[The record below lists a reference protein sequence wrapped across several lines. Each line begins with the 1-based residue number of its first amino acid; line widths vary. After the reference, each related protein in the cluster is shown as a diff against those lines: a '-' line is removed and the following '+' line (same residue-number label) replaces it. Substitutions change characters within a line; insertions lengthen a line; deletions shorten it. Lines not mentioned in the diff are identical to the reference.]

1 MTRFSLTRRRLGAL
15 AGAGLL
21 PSPAVLAQPAFP
33 NRPIRMVVAFA
44 AGGNSDTMARLIQPR
59 MSAALGQSIVIDNRG
74 GAGGTLAAGQVA
86 QAPADGHTL
95 LFDAVSFVIAQFI
108 HRGTPFDYER
118 DFAAVGMVAEAPYV
132 VATSAASGIRD
143 LAGVLAAARRDS
155 LAYGSPGI
163 GTPGHLTGV
172 LLAHRA
178 RVRLE
183 HAPYRGGAEVARDV
197 AAGTLDV
204 GILTVNSIKP
214 VIDSG
219 RAFAVAITSGRR
231 SGIEGVPTI
240 AEQGFPGFDQTSW
253 NGIMCRNGTPEPI
266 RRRLEAAVDA
276 ATSDPEIRTRLAQMG
291 AEAVRADM
299 DGFSARIAR
308 ERAEVAQLIRETGI
322 TFG

>member
-1 MTRFSLTRRRLGAL
+1 MAPILTRRRLAGL

-21 PSPAVLAQPAFP
+21 PAPALAQGFP
-33 NRPIRMVVAFA
+33 SRPIRMVVAFA

-59 MSAALGQSIVIDNRG
+59 MSAALGQGIVIDNRG

-118 DFAAVGMVAEAPYV
+118 DFAAVGLVAEAPYV
-132 VATSAASGIRD
+132 VAASAASRLRD

-155 LAYGSPGI
+155 VAYGSPGI

-183 HAPYRGGAEVARDV
+183 HVPYRGGAEVARDI

-204 GILTVNSIKP
+204 GILTVGSIKP

-219 RAFAVAITSGRR
+219 RAFAVAITSARR
-231 SGIEGVPTI
+231 GGIEGVPTI

-253 NGIMCRNGTPEPI
+253 NGILCRSGTPEPV

-276 ATSDPEIRTRLAQMG
+276 ATAEPEVRARLSQMG

-299 DGFSARIAR
+299 DGFTARLAR
-308 ERAEVAQLIRETGI
+308 ERGEVSQLIRETGI
-322 TFG
+322 SFG

>member
-1 MTRFSLTRRRLGAL
+1 MYPSLTRRHFAAMAAML
-15 AGAGLL
+15 AA
-21 PSPAVLAQPAFP
+21 PAVHAQAGFP
-33 NRPIRMVVAFA
+33 NRPVRLIVAFG

-59 MSAALGQSIVIDNRG
+59 MAAFLGQPVVVENRG

-118 DFAAVGMVAEAPYV
+118 DFAPIGMVAEAPYV

-143 LAGVLAAARRDS
+143 FAGVMAAARRDS

-172 LLAHRA
+172 LLAHQA
-178 RVRLE
+178 GLRLE
-183 HAPYRGGAEVARDV
+183 HVPYRGGAEVARDI
-197 AAGTLDV
+197 AAGTLPV

-214 VIDSG
+214 VVDAG
-219 RAFAVAITSGRR
+219 RAVAVAITSARR
-231 SGIEGVPTI
+231 GGVDGVPTI

-253 NGIMCRNGTPEPI
+253 NGIVCRSGTPEPI
-266 RRRLEAAVDA
+266 RRRLEATVDA
-276 ATSDPEIRTRLAQMG
+276 ATADPEVRARLQQMG
-291 AEAVRADM
+291 AQAVPADM
-299 DGFSARIAR
+299 DGFTARLAR
-308 ERAEVAQLIRETGI
+308 ERDAIGRMIRETGI

>member
-1 MTRFSLTRRRLGAL
+1 MYPSLTRRHFVAMAAML
-15 AGAGLL
+15 AA
-21 PSPAVLAQPAFP
+21 PAVHAQAGFP
-33 NRPIRMVVAFA
+33 NRPVRLIVAFG

-59 MSAALGQSIVIDNRG
+59 MAAFLGQPVVVENRG

-118 DFAAVGMVAEAPYV
+118 DFAPIGMVAEAPYV

-143 LAGVLAAARRDS
+143 FAGVMAAARRDS

-172 LLAHRA
+172 LLAHQA
-178 RVRLE
+178 GLRLE
-183 HAPYRGGAEVARDV
+183 HVPYRGGAEVARDI
-197 AAGTLDV
+197 AAGTLPV

-214 VIDSG
+214 VVDAG
-219 RAFAVAITSGRR
+219 RAVAVAITSARR
-231 SGIEGVPTI
+231 GGMDGVPTI

-253 NGIMCRNGTPEPI
+253 NGIVCRSGTPEPI

-276 ATSDPEIRTRLAQMG
+276 ATADPEVRARLQQMG
-291 AEAVRADM
+291 AQAVPADM
-299 DGFSARIAR
+299 DGFTARLAR
-308 ERAEVAQLIRETGI
+308 ERDAIGRMIRETGI
-322 TFG
+322 SFG